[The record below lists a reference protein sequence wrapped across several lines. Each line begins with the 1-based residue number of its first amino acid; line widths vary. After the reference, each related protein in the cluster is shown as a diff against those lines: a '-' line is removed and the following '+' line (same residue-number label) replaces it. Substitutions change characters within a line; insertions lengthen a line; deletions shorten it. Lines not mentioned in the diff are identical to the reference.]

1 MANDVAASTAQL
13 VAASRV
19 KASFMSKSQE
29 RLESASKAVTG
40 ACRSLVKQ
48 VQEIIATK
56 NNDENETI
64 DYSKLSGY
72 EIKVQ
77 EMEQQVCQFLSL
89 YLVPLKLTVLSPGRN
104 QTAREPAATGTF
116 QTWRDEEA
124 LVCSGPRLIGFFVER
139 RGMWFYGRFETMCC
153 ILMQQISSSPRCGTF
168 FYLFSYNYTFQIILL
183 LCTVVRIFLHG
194 SSFFLAKCEYLSRP
208 YTMGRLIY

>member
-29 RLESASKAVTG
+29 RLETASKAVTG

-48 VQEIIATK
+48 VQEIIAAK

-64 DYSKLSGY
+64 DYSQLSGY

-77 EMEQQVCQFLSL
+77 EMEQQVCVISL
-89 YLVPLKLTVLSPGRN
+89 VFTWGPKLMITSPGRN
-104 QTAREPAATGTF
+104 QTAREPVATGTL
-116 QTWRDEEA
+116 QAWRDEEA
-124 LVCSGPRLIGFFVER
+124 LVCSGSRLMEFFTGGER
-139 RGMWFYGRFETMCC
+139 RGDVVYAQHAATTIWTLLWF
-153 ILMQQISSSPRCGTF
+153 F
-168 FYLFSYNYTFQIILL
+168 F
-183 LCTVVRIFLHG
+183 
-194 SSFFLAKCEYLSRP
+194 SFFIYF
-208 YTMGRLIY
+208 LITILFE

>member
-29 RLESASKAVTG
+29 RLETASKAVTG

-48 VQEIIATK
+48 VQEIIAAK

-77 EMEQQVCQFLSL
+77 EMEQQVCYFLGLSL
-89 YLVPLKLTVLSPGRN
+89 WPPKLMVLSPGRN
-104 QTAREPAATGTF
+104 QAAREPAAAGAL
-116 QTWRDEEA
+116 QAWGDEEA
-124 LVCSGPRLIGFFVER
+124 LVCSGSRLITIFVGR
-139 RGMWFYGRFETMCC
+139 RGGMWFYGSFRAMCC
-153 ILMQQISSSPRCGTF
+153 ILMQQIPSRPCCGTF
-168 FYLFSYNYTFQIILL
+168 LFFLTTIFSNNFTSLYCSANVGLL
-183 LCTVVRIFLHG
+183 LPF
-194 SSFFLAKCEYLSRP
+194 Y
-208 YTMGRLIY
+208 